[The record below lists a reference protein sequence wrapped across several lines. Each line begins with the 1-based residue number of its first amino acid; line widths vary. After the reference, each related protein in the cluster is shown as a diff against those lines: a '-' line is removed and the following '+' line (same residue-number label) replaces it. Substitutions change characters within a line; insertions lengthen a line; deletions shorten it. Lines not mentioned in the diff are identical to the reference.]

1 MEGFGEENKK
11 MNIKLCPNTSA
22 GETLLEHK

>member
-11 MNIKLCPNTSA
+11 MNIKLRLNISA